1 MSRLVRVKIHEN
13 FATMGIII
21 AISIMLVWGMHLVYI
36 LINQPI
42 DLKDVWFWCH
52 LIMQSWLFTGLFITA
67 HDSMHG
73 TISRHKRVNNFLGFF
88 ATLLFAGM
96 WYPMLLKKHKL
107 HHIHSGTVLDPDYKV
122 GNQNF
127 FAWWFSFMK
136 QYVTLWQILIMAVLF
151 NIGLIFFTETQL
163 IVLWIIPSI
172 LATFQLFYFGT
183 YLPHHLPHTPEMEP
197 HKARSQKR
205 NHLWAMLSC
214 YFFGYHYEHHAS
226 PQTPWWKLY
235 QIKAKRLD

>member
-1 MSRLVRVKIHEN
+1 MGVLIALLV
-13 FATMGIII
+13 IISW
-21 AISIMLVWGMHLVYI
+21 ALHLAYMLL
-36 LINQPI
+36 LQPVN
-42 DLKDVWFWCH
+42 LLDVWFWVH
-52 LIMQSWLFTGLFITA
+52 MLIQTWLFTGLFITA

-73 TISRHKRVNNFLGFF
+73 TISANRKLNNVIGFS

-96 WYPMLLKKHKL
+96 WYPMLIKKHKM
-107 HHIHSGTVLDPDYKV
+107 HHINPGTALDPDYYTGK
-122 GNQNF
+122 QNF

-136 QYVTLWQILIMAVLF
+136 AYVTIWQILIMAGLF
-151 NIGLIFFTETQL
+151 NLGLLYFSEIQL

-183 YLPHHLPHTPEMEP
+183 YLAHRLPHTTEMGIY
-197 HKARSQKR
+197 KSRTLKK

-235 QIKAKRLD
+235 QTKN

>member
-1 MSRLVRVKIHEN
+1 MGVFIALLV
-13 FATMGIII
+13 IISW
-21 AISIMLVWGMHLVYI
+21 ASHLAYMLL
-36 LINQPI
+36 LQPVN
-42 DLKDVWFWCH
+42 LLDVWFWVH
-52 LIMQSWLFTGLFITA
+52 MLIQTWLFTGLFITA

-73 TISRHKRVNNFLGFF
+73 TISANRKLNNVIGFS

-96 WYPMLLKKHKL
+96 WYPMLIKKHKM
-107 HHIHSGTVLDPDYKV
+107 HHINPGTALDPDYYTGK
-122 GNQNF
+122 QNF

-136 QYVTLWQILIMAVLF
+136 AYVTIWQILIMAGLF
-151 NIGLIFFTETQL
+151 NLGLLYFSEIQL

-172 LATFQLFYFGT
+172 LATFQLFNFGT
-183 YLPHHLPHTPEMEP
+183 YLPHRLPHTTEMGIY
-197 HKARSQKR
+197 KSRTLKK

-235 QIKAKRLD
+235 QTKN

>member
-1 MSRLVRVKIHEN
+1 MGVFIALLV
-13 FATMGIII
+13 IISW
-21 AISIMLVWGMHLVYI
+21 ASHLAYMLL
-36 LINQPI
+36 LQPVN
-42 DLKDVWFWCH
+42 LLDVWFWVH
-52 LIMQSWLFTGLFITA
+52 MLIQTWLFTGLFITA

-73 TISRHKRVNNFLGFF
+73 TISANRKLNNVIGFS

-96 WYPMLLKKHKL
+96 WYPMLIKKHKM
-107 HHIHSGTVLDPDYKV
+107 HHVNPGTALDPDYYTGK
-122 GNQNF
+122 QNF
-127 FAWWFSFMK
+127 FIWWFSFMK
-136 QYVTLWQILIMAVLF
+136 SYVTIWQILIMAGLF
-151 NIGLIFFTETQL
+151 NLGLLFFSEIQL

-183 YLPHHLPHTPEMEP
+183 YLPHRLPHTTEMGIY
-197 HKARSQKR
+197 KSRTLKK

-235 QIKAKRLD
+235 QTKN

>member
-1 MSRLVRVKIHEN
+1 
-13 FATMGIII
+13 MGIFIALLII
-21 AISIMLVWGMHLVYI
+21 FCWAAHLAFI
-36 LINQPI
+36 LLMQPI
-42 DLKDVWFWCH
+42 NLLDGWFWVNM
-52 LIMQSWLFTGLFITA
+52 LIQTWLFTGLFITA

-73 TISRHKRVNNFLGFF
+73 TISANRKLNNVIGFS

-96 WYPMLLKKHKL
+96 WYPMLIKKHKM
-107 HHIHSGTVLDPDYKV
+107 HHINPGTALDPDYYTGK
-122 GNQNF
+122 QNF

-136 QYVTLWQILIMAVLF
+136 AYVTIWQILIMAGLF
-151 NIGLIFFTETQL
+151 NLGLLYFSEIQL

-183 YLPHHLPHTPEMEP
+183 YLPHRLPHTTEMGIY
-197 HKARSQKR
+197 KSRTLKK

-235 QIKAKRLD
+235 QTNN

>member
-1 MSRLVRVKIHEN
+1 MGVFIALLV
-13 FATMGIII
+13 IISW
-21 AISIMLVWGMHLVYI
+21 ASHLAYMLL
-36 LINQPI
+36 LQPVN
-42 DLKDVWFWCH
+42 LLDVWFWVH
-52 LIMQSWLFTGLFITA
+52 MLIQTWLFTGLFIAA

-73 TISRHKRVNNFLGFF
+73 TISANRKLNNVIGFS

-96 WYPMLLKKHKL
+96 WYPMLIKKHKM
-107 HHIHSGTVLDPDYKV
+107 HHVNPGTALDPDYYTGK
-122 GNQNF
+122 QNF
-127 FAWWFSFMK
+127 FIWWFSFMK
-136 QYVTLWQILIMAVLF
+136 SYVTIWQILIMAGLF
-151 NIGLIFFTETQL
+151 NLGLLFFSEIQL

-183 YLPHHLPHTPEMEP
+183 YLPHRLPHITEMGIY
-197 HKARSQKR
+197 KSRTLKK

-235 QIKAKRLD
+235 QTNN

>member
-1 MSRLVRVKIHEN
+1 MGVFIALLV
-13 FATMGIII
+13 IISW
-21 AISIMLVWGMHLVYI
+21 ALHLAYMLL
-36 LINQPI
+36 LQPVN
-42 DLKDVWFWCH
+42 LLDVWFWVH
-52 LIMQSWLFTGLFITA
+52 MLIQTWLFTGLFITA

-73 TISRHKRVNNFLGFF
+73 TISANRKLNNVIGFS

-96 WYPMLLKKHKL
+96 WYPMLIKKHKM
-107 HHIHSGTVLDPDYKV
+107 HHINPGTALDPDYYTGK
-122 GNQNF
+122 QNF

-136 QYVTLWQILIMAVLF
+136 AYVTIWQILIMAGLF
-151 NIGLIFFTETQL
+151 NLGLLYFSEIQL

-183 YLPHHLPHTPEMEP
+183 YLPHRLPHTTEMGIY
-197 HKARSQKR
+197 KSRTLKK

-235 QIKAKRLD
+235 QTKN